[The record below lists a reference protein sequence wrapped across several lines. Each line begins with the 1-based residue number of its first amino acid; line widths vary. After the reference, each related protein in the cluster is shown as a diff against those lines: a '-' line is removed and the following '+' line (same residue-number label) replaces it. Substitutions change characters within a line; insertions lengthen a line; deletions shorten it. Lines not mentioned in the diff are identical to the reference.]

1 MTSSYSSFFKPIRF
15 SIANFFTKNLK
26 LLGLLTC
33 LLLLT
38 TTTQSQNVVINEV
51 FANGSFE
58 LKNNGNTAVNIST
71 FWICNFPD
79 YRQLNSLTIECGEL
93 NLQPGAE
100 VVFTASGLY
109 QTSDSELGLY
119 TNNNFGSSAGMLS
132 YVEWGSSGH
141 QRSSVAVGAGVWTT
155 GNFVASFNNSQSL
168 LYDGAGNQSS
178 DWSINSSPNA
188 CADVTPT
195 CNVSGGTIATS
206 DPTTVCADDGAAD
219 MVNASLSGASGD
231 NMDWIITD
239 NQNNI
244 LMLPSAPPFN
254 FEGAGAGICQIWSIS
269 SDNTLTG
276 LNVGN
281 NLSQLGGC
289 FELSNSISVTRQT
302 GSNSPCAVAPTC
314 NVTGGSITTSDPTTV
329 CADDGTADMVNASLS
344 GASGTTGW
352 IITDNQNN
360 ILMLPSA
367 PPFNFEGAGAGI
379 CQIWSISSDNTLT
392 GLNVGNN
399 LSQLGGC
406 FELSNSISVTRQTG
420 SNSPCAVAP
429 TCNVTGGSITTSDP
443 TTVCADDGTADMV
456 NASLSGASGT
466 TGWIITDNQNN
477 ILMLPSAPPFNFE
490 GAGAGVCGIWS
501 ISSDNTLTGLN
512 VGNNL
517 SQLGGCFELS
527 NSISVTRQTGS
538 NSPCAVAPTCNVTG
552 GSITTSDPTTVCAD
566 DGTADMVNASLS
578 GASGTTGW
586 IITDNQNNI
595 LMLPSAPPLILKE
608 QAQEFVGYGV

>member
-1 MTSSYSSFFKPIRF
+1 M
-15 SIANFFTKNLK
+15 
-26 LLGLLTC
+26 
-33 LLLLT
+33 
-38 TTTQSQNVVINEV
+38 
-51 FANGSFE
+51 
-58 LKNNGNTAVNIST
+58 
-71 FWICNFPD
+71 
-79 YRQLNSLTIECGEL
+79 
-93 NLQPGAE
+93 
-100 VVFTASGLY
+100 
-109 QTSDSELGLY
+109 
-119 TNNNFGSSAGMLS
+119 
-132 YVEWGSSGH
+132 
-141 QRSSVAVGAGVWTT
+141 
-155 GNFVASFNNSQSL
+155 
-168 LYDGAGNQSS
+168 
-178 DWSINSSPNA
+178 
-188 CADVTPT
+188 
-195 CNVSGGTIATS
+195 
-206 DPTTVCADDGAAD
+206 
-219 MVNASLSGASGD
+219 
-231 NMDWIITD
+231 
-239 NQNNI
+239 
-244 LMLPSAPPFN
+244 
-254 FEGAGAGICQIWSIS
+254 
-269 SDNTLTG
+269 TG

-367 PPFNFEGAGAGI
+367 PPFNFEGAGAGV
-379 CQIWSISSDNTLT
+379 CGIWSISSDNTLT

-595 LMLPSAPPLILKE
+595 LMLPSAPPFNFEGAGAGVCGIWSISSDNTLTGLNVGNNLSQLGGCFELSNSISVTRQTGSNSPCAVAPTCNVTGGSITTSDPTTVCADDGTADMVNASLSGAPGTTGWIITDNQNNILMLPSAPPFNFEGAGAGVCGIWSISSDNTLTGLNVGNNLSQLGGCFELSNSISVTRQTGSNSPCAVAPTCNVTGGSITTSDPTTVCADDGTADMVNASLSGASGTTGWIITDNQNNILMLPSAPPLILKE
-608 QAQEFVGYGV
+608 QAQAFVRYGV